1 MQSGSRD
8 PASVAQR
15 YTNAPG
21 PLKILGSG
29 MGGVVFL
36 APDLR
41 SAIKVHHHPEGFET
55 EVEAY
60 KRLKK
65 ARITKVR
72 GLTIPRMRAHA
83 TDLLLIR
90 MDVVRP
96 PFLLDFAGALFHPPD
111 FDTDAIAGWHANLEF
126 LFGRNVSIVY
136 DVYHLL
142 SRHGIYYMDFRPSNI
157 KLEGLADYDP
167 TPDDLE
173 DEGI

>member
-1 MQSGSRD
+1 MQSDSDD
-8 PASVAQR
+8 PAAIAQR
-15 YTNAPG
+15 YTKATA

-41 SAIKVHHHPEGFET
+41 TAIKIHHQASTYEN

-60 KRLKK
+60 RRIKR
-65 ARITKVR
+65 AGITSVR
-72 GLTIPRMRAHA
+72 GLTIPKPRAHVPA
-83 TDLLLIR
+83 WKLIR
-90 MDVVRP
+90 MDFVSP

-111 FDTDAIAGWHANLEF
+111 FDPDAMAAWHDQLQF
-126 LFGRNVSIVY
+126 LFGRNVSIIY

-142 SRHGIYYMDFRPSNI
+142 SRHGIWYMDFRPSNI
-157 KLEGLADYDP
+157 KLEGLPDYDP
-167 TPDDLE
+167 TPDVE